1 MEPVEKFKAAL
12 DEYWPEI
19 LDYRF
24 YMTEITGSFDSLG
37 FLKLPRK
44 IELVESRYE
53 KIGGSALVN
62 ITELG
67 IA

>member
-1 MEPVEKFKAAL
+1 
-12 DEYWPEI
+12 
-19 LDYRF
+19 
-24 YMTEITGSFDSLG
+24 MTEITGSFDNLG

-44 IELVESRYE
+44 IEVVESRYE
-53 KIGGSALVN
+53 KTGKSALVN